1 MELLLKRRFKGLNY
15 TIGSLYINNEYF
27 CDTLEDVDRRLHN
40 SMTEEEIKKLKVY
53 GETAIPYGTYNINM
67 NTISPK
73 FKDRTWAKPY
83 NGKLPR
89 LDNVNGFEGV
99 LIHVG
104 NSKQDTLGCILVG
117 ENKQVGK
124 VINSTFTFN
133 KLMNVLLEA
142 NARGEEIE
150 ITIN

>member
-1 MELLLKRRFKGLNY
+1 MELTLKRRFKGLNY
-15 TIGSLYINNEYF
+15 TIGSLFIEDEYF
-27 CDTLEDVDRRLHN
+27 CDTLEDVDRYLNDYMSIEDIER
-40 SMTEEEIKKLKVY
+40 IKVY
-53 GETAIPYGTYNINM
+53 GETAIPYGTYKVDM
-67 NTISPK
+67 DTISPK
-73 FKDRTWAKPY
+73 FKDKTWAKPY

-89 LDNVNGFEGV
+89 LNNVKGFEGV

-142 NARGEEIE
+142 NARGEEIK